1 MVLHPSGQE
10 ARRRAGVVVGLIAV
24 MAATMITGCSADN
37 GDAATRDSPR
47 PDLQV
52 VTTVSPLTSIVA
64 NIAGPDVA
72 VTGLVPEGVN
82 SHTFEPPPS
91 AARALA
97 EADIVFVNGLGLED
111 PTEDLAKANL
121 APGAEIVK
129 LGDEVLPR
137 SEWIFDFSF
146 PREGGKPNPH
156 LWTNPPMVAE
166 YAAVI
171 RDALIT
177 HDAANAATY
186 RANHDAFAAR
196 IKALD
201 SAMADATATI
211 PKRSR
216 TLLTY
221 HDAYAYFADHYD
233 WKILGAIQP
242 SDFAEPSPNDVAA
255 LIDQIRANDVP
266 VVFGSE
272 VFPSPVLEQISAET
286 GARYV
291 DDLRDDDLPGKP
303 GEQTHSWLGLMRLNH
318 VTIVAA
324 FGGDTSAL
332 EALDVSDVAVDHAT
346 YPQ

>member
-1 MVLHPSGQE
+1 M
-10 ARRRAGVVVGLIAV
+10 
-24 MAATMITGCSADN
+24 
-37 GDAATRDSPR
+37 
-47 PDLQV
+47 
-52 VTTVSPLTSIVA
+52 SPLTSIVA
-64 NIAGPDVA
+64 NIAGAGVG

-166 YAAVI
+166 YATVI
-171 RDALIT
+171 RDALIA

-201 SAMADATATI
+201 SAMAEATATI
-211 PKRSR
+211 PQGSR

-221 HDAYAYFADHYD
+221 HDAYAYFADHYG

-242 SDFAEPSPNDVAA
+242 SDFAEPSPRDVAE
-255 LIDQIRANDVP
+255 LIDQIKANDVP

-291 DDLRDDDLPGKP
+291 DDLRDDDLPGEP
-303 GEQTHSWLGLMRLNH
+303 GDQAHSWLGLMRLNY
-318 VTIVAA
+318 VTIVDA

-332 EALDVSDVAVDHAT
+332 VALNVADVAVDRAT